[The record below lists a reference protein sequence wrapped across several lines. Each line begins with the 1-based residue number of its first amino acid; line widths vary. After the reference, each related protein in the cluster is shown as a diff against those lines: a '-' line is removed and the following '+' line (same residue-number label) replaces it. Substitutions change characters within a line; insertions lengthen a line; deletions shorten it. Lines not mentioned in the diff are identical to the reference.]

1 MKTEKKQ
8 NFVAKGLVVAATA
21 LLMMI
26 PVLMVAGLVSQR
38 ERLSDE
44 VENEIAHSWGGRQ
57 IVGAPEVV
65 IPYKDQ
71 VESYDGKM
79 EKVDDLLELSSA
91 GIDVSGEISVQ
102 TLRRSIYDV
111 PVYRAELVMSGK
123 MTPDAVFTAMAR
135 GVGKCYMTLDMAD
148 YKGIEGYV
156 KLIMNGKE
164 YDFLPG
170 DRFAKYNQK
179 LPSKGLVAEIPVSAM
194 NADKALD
201 YKILMNVKGIEKLYF
216 IPGADIYSMSLK
228 SDYPS
233 PGFAGAFLPSERN
246 VTDGGFEAE
255 WVINESNLYMAD
267 VYDSKFGVD
276 FVVPVSQY
284 QQTERAMK
292 YSFMIILLIFMGIF
306 LVEVISGKNVSI
318 VQYIVTGLS
327 LCLFYL
333 LLLSF
338 TEYMPFALAYTISSA
353 LTVVALGAYFAGIL
367 RSRLAYAFAG
377 TVAAFYGFIYLLL
390 SLESGS
396 LLVGTMALFLVLCVM
411 MYFTRNINRR
421 GSVPVDQ
428 AGNPSCLPS
437 GGHEVNEGK
446 GTDSRE

>member
-71 VESYDGKM
+71 VESYDGEM

-123 MTPDAVFTAMAR
+123 IKPDAVFTAMAR
-135 GVGKCYMTLDMAD
+135 GIGKCYMTLDMAD

-156 KLIMNGKE
+156 KLIMNGKT

-216 IPGADIYSMSLK
+216 IP
-228 SDYPS
+228 
-233 PGFAGAFLPSERN
+233 
-246 VTDGGFEAE
+246 
-255 WVINESNLYMAD
+255 
-267 VYDSKFGVD
+267 
-276 FVVPVSQY
+276 
-284 QQTERAMK
+284 
-292 YSFMIILLIFMGIF
+292 
-306 LVEVISGKNVSI
+306 
-318 VQYIVTGLS
+318 
-327 LCLFYL
+327 
-333 LLLSF
+333 
-338 TEYMPFALAYTISSA
+338 
-353 LTVVALGAYFAGIL
+353 
-367 RSRLAYAFAG
+367 
-377 TVAAFYGFIYLLL
+377 
-390 SLESGS
+390 
-396 LLVGTMALFLVLCVM
+396 
-411 MYFTRNINRR
+411 
-421 GSVPVDQ
+421 
-428 AGNPSCLPS
+428 
-437 GGHEVNEGK
+437 
-446 GTDSRE
+446 